1 VNKLDKPL
9 RRKTQST
16 FMHYRKHIVV
26 ELLPGD
32 IIRLRLLKQREASAV
47 SIEISQ
53 LYYEL
58 VRRRVAAKKAERI
71 KAKKKAR
78 PQR

>member
-1 VNKLDKPL
+1 MNELDKPL
-9 RRKTQST
+9 RRKTHNT
-16 FMHYRKHIVV
+16 FLHYRKNIVV

-32 IIRLRLLKQREASAV
+32 VIRLRLLKQRESSAV

-58 VRRRVAAKKAERI
+58 VKRRVAARKLERQ
-71 KAKKKAR
+71 KAKRQQKRKK
-78 PQR
+78 

>member
-1 VNKLDKPL
+1 MNELDKPL
-9 RRKTQST
+9 RRKTHTT
-16 FMHYRKHIVV
+16 FMHYRKQVVV

-32 IIRLRLLKQREASAV
+32 IIRLRLLKQRESSAV

-58 VRRRVAAKKAERI
+58 VKRRVAARKLERQ
-71 KAKKKAR
+71 KAKRQQKRKK
-78 PQR
+78 

>member
-1 VNKLDKPL
+1 MKELDKSL
-9 RRKTQST
+9 RRKTRSP
-16 FMHYRKHIVV
+16 FLHYRKNIVV

-32 IIRLRLLKQREASAV
+32 IIRLRLLKQRESSAV

-58 VRRRVAAKKAERI
+58 VKRRVAARKLERQKQRKQQRRKK
-71 KAKKKAR
+71 
-78 PQR
+78 